1 MTFDRQ
7 RMKLLTSAFAIL
19 TLVCPAGAQ
28 QTPAEK
34 AQLAKQLMASG
45 RAGEAVPIYRELLR
59 AMPDNPGL
67 ALNLGLA
74 LDMSGDKRAAIREY
88 QAVLKLDPQSFPA
101 RLLMGTAYLDLGQP
115 AEAIG
120 PLEESVKLQQ
130 GNQDAQATLADA
142 ELALERFGTAA
153 ARFEK
158 LSQQDPSSPRVWYG
172 LGACYE
178 GLGQKS
184 FDDLA
189 AVASNSAYWLYL
201 VAESRSA
208 NDQSYSAFYFYKQA
222 LAAMPSLRGVHSA
235 IAGIYKQTDH
245 ADWAA
250 VEEQKEKQ
258 LPPPDCASE
267 KLECDFEAGNFL
279 GVAGQPGKDPKT
291 LYWRTRAYNQL
302 ALSAYERLGRLPP
315 SPETYELR
323 ARLESKRRQYAQAA
337 KDWRQALQLVP
348 GNPAFRR
355 GLAMALAQ
363 SGDLQEAE
371 KLFRDLLE
379 QYPASASLDYLLGD
393 VLRNSQKPQEAIAYL
408 QKAVAADPKLLTA
421 QSALGLAYLQAGQA
435 ANAIPHLRAA
445 LPIDEDGTLHY
456 QLGRA
461 YQAHGDRELAREM
474 LKTYQEMQ
482 SKDQESKKE
491 VEKNVAITPPSQ

>member
-1 MTFDRQ
+1 
-7 RMKLLTSAFAIL
+7 MKPFACAFAIFL
-19 TLVCPAGAQ
+19 LACPVSAQ

-34 AQLAKQLMASG
+34 AQLAKQLMAAG
-45 RAGEAVPIYRELLR
+45 RASEAVPIYRELVR

-115 AEAIG
+115 SEAIV
-120 PLEESVKLQQ
+120 PLEESVKLQP

-153 ARFEK
+153 AGFEK
-158 LSQQDPSSPRVWYG
+158 LAQQDPASPRVWYG

-178 GLGQKS
+178 GLAQKS

-189 AVASNSAYWLYL
+189 AVAPNSAYWFYL
-201 VAESRSA
+201 VAESRYA

-222 LAAMPSLRGVHSA
+222 LSAMPSLRGVHSA
-235 IAGIYKQTDH
+235 IAEVYKQTDH

-250 VEEQKEKQ
+250 VEEQKEKE
-258 LPPPDCASE
+258 LPHTDCGLE

-279 GVAGQPGKDPKT
+279 AVVEQPGKDAKT

-315 SPETYELR
+315 SAETYELR
-323 ARLESKRRQYAQAA
+323 ARIESKRRQYAQAA
-337 KDWRQALQLVP
+337 KDWREALQLVP
-348 GNPAFRR
+348 GNPAFKR

-371 KLFRDLLE
+371 RLFRELLQ
-379 QYPASASLDYLLGD
+379 QYPGSAPLNYLLGD
-393 VLRNSQKPQEAIAYL
+393 VMRNSQKPQEAIAYL
-408 QKAVAADPKLLTA
+408 QKAVGTDPKLLTA
-421 QSALGLAYLQAGQA
+421 QSALGLAYLQAGQP

-461 YQAHGDRELAREM
+461 YQAHGDRDLAREM
-474 LKTYQEMQ
+474 LKVYQEMQ
-482 SKDQESKKE
+482 AKDQETRSA
-491 VEKNVAITPPSQ
+491 VEKNVAITPP

>member
-1 MTFDRQ
+1 
-7 RMKLLTSAFAIL
+7 MKLLTSAFAIL

-28 QTPAEK
+28 QTPAEM
-34 AQLAKQLMASG
+34 AQLAKQLMAAG
-45 RAGEAVPIYRELLR
+45 RAGEAVPIYRELVR

-115 AEAIG
+115 SEAIV
-120 PLEESVKLQQ
+120 PLEESLKLQPE
-130 GNQDAQATLADA
+130 NQDAQATLADA
-142 ELALERFGTAA
+142 ELALERFATAA

-158 LSQQDPSSPRVWYG
+158 LSQREPSNPKVWYG

-178 GLGQKS
+178 GLAQKT
-184 FDDLA
+184 FNDLA
-189 AVASNSAYWLYL
+189 AVAPNSAYWFYL
-201 VAESRSA
+201 VAESRYA

-250 VEEQKEKQ
+250 VEEQKEKE
-258 LPPPDCASE
+258 LPHPDCASE
-267 KLECDFEAGNFL
+267 KLECDFDAGNFL
-279 GVAGQPGKDPKT
+279 AVVEHERKDLKT

-315 SPETYELR
+315 SAETYELR
-323 ARLESKRRQYAQAA
+323 ARIESKRRQYAQAA
-337 KDWRQALQLVP
+337 KDWREALQLVP
-348 GNPAFRR
+348 GNPAFKR

-371 KLFRDLLE
+371 RLFRELLQ
-379 QYPASASLDYLLGD
+379 QYPGSAPLNYLLGD
-393 VLRNSQKPQEAIAYL
+393 VMRNAQKPQEAIVYL
-408 QKAVAADPKLLTA
+408 QKAVGTDPKLLTA
-421 QSALGLAYLQAGQA
+421 QSALGLAYLQAGQP

-461 YQAHGDRELAREM
+461 YQAHGDRDLARDM
-474 LKTYQEMQ
+474 LKAYQEMQ
-482 SKDQESKKE
+482 TKDQESKKD
-491 VEKNVAITPPSQ
+491 VEKNVAITPPSP

>member
-1 MTFDRQ
+1 
-7 RMKLLTSAFAIL
+7 
-19 TLVCPAGAQ
+19 
-28 QTPAEK
+28 
-34 AQLAKQLMASG
+34 
-45 RAGEAVPIYRELLR
+45 
-59 AMPDNPGL
+59 
-67 ALNLGLA
+67 
-74 LDMSGDKRAAIREY
+74 
-88 QAVLKLDPQSFPA
+88 
-101 RLLMGTAYLDLGQP
+101 
-115 AEAIG
+115 
-120 PLEESVKLQQ
+120 VKLQQ

>member
-1 MTFDRQ
+1 
-7 RMKLLTSAFAIL
+7 MKLLTSAFAIL
-19 TLVCPAGAQ
+19 TLACPAVAQ
-28 QTPAEK
+28 QTPAER

-115 AEAIG
+115 SEAIG
-120 PLEESVKLQQ
+120 PLEESVKLQP
-130 GNQDAQATLADA
+130 GSPDAQATLADA

-158 LSQQDPSSPRVWYG
+158 LSQQDPSSPKVWYG

-178 GLGQKS
+178 GLAQKT

-189 AVASNSAYWLYL
+189 AVAPNSAYWLYL

-222 LAAMPSLRGVHSA
+222 LAAMPSLRGAHSA

-250 VEEQKEKQ
+250 VEEQKEKE
-258 LPPPDCASE
+258 LPLPDCSSE
-267 KLECDFEAGNFL
+267 KLECDFEAGNL
-279 GVAGQPGKDPKT
+279 LAVAKQSGQDPKT

-302 ALSAYERLGRLPP
+302 ALSAYERLGKLPP

-348 GNPAFRR
+348 GNPAFKR

-363 SGDLQEAE
+363 SGDLQEAG
-371 KLFRDLLE
+371 KLFRELLQ
-379 QYPASASLDYLLGD
+379 QYPGSASLDYLLGD
-393 VLRNSQKPQEAIAYL
+393 VLRNAQKPQEAIAYL
-408 QKAVAADPKLLTA
+408 QKAVTADPKLLTA

-461 YQAHGDRELAREM
+461 YQAHGDRDLAREM
-474 LKTYQEMQ
+474 LKAYQEMQ
-482 SKDQESKKE
+482 TKDQESKKE
-491 VEKNVAITPPSQ
+491 VEKNVAITPPSP

>member
-1 MTFDRQ
+1 
-7 RMKLLTSAFAIL
+7 MKLFASAFAIFLL
-19 TLVCPAGAQ
+19 TSPVCAQ
-28 QTPAEK
+28 QSAAEK
-34 AQLAKQLMASG
+34 AQLAKQLMAAG
-45 RAGEAVPIYRELLR
+45 RASEAVPIYRELVR

-115 AEAIG
+115 SEAIV
-120 PLEESVKLQQ
+120 PLEESLKLRP
-130 GNQDAQATLADA
+130 GNQEAQATLADA
-142 ELALERFGTAA
+142 ELALERYGTAA

-158 LSQQDPSSPRVWYG
+158 LAQQDPASPRVWYG

-178 GLGQKS
+178 GLAQKS

-189 AVASNSAYWLYL
+189 ALTPNSTYWFYL
-201 VAESRSA
+201 VAESRYA
-208 NDQSYSAFYFYKQA
+208 NKQTYSAFYFYKQA

-235 IAGIYKQTDH
+235 IAEVYKQTDH

-250 VEEQKEKQ
+250 VEEQKEKE
-258 LPPPDCASE
+258 LPQADCGLE

-279 GVAGQPGKDPKT
+279 AVVEQPGKDAKT

-315 SPETYELR
+315 SAETYELR
-323 ARLESKRRQYAQAA
+323 ARIESKRRQYAQAA
-337 KDWRQALQLVP
+337 KDWREALQLVP
-348 GNPAFRR
+348 GNPTFKR

-371 KLFRDLLE
+371 RLFRELLQ
-379 QYPASASLDYLLGD
+379 QYPGSAPLNYLLGD
-393 VLRNSQKPQEAIAYL
+393 VMRNAQKPQEAIAYL
-408 QKAVAADPKLLTA
+408 QKAVGTDPKLLTA
-421 QSALGLAYLQAGQA
+421 QSALGLAYLQAGQP

-461 YQAHGDRELAREM
+461 YQAHGDRDLAREM
-474 LKTYQEMQ
+474 LKAYQEMQ
-482 SKDQESKKE
+482 AKDQETRNA
-491 VEKNVAITPPSQ
+491 VEKNVAITPP

>member
-1 MTFDRQ
+1 MLGQALTFDRQ

-142 ELALERFGTAA
+142 ELAQERFGTAA

-158 LSQQDPSSPRVWYG
+158 LSKQDPSSPKVWYG

-208 NDQSYSAFYFYKQA
+208 NDQSYSAFYFYK
-222 LAAMPSLRGVHSA
+222 
-235 IAGIYKQTDH
+235 
-245 ADWAA
+245 
-250 VEEQKEKQ
+250 
-258 LPPPDCASE
+258 
-267 KLECDFEAGNFL
+267 
-279 GVAGQPGKDPKT
+279 
-291 LYWRTRAYNQL
+291 
-302 ALSAYERLGRLPP
+302 
-315 SPETYELR
+315 
-323 ARLESKRRQYAQAA
+323 
-337 KDWRQALQLVP
+337 
-348 GNPAFRR
+348 
-355 GLAMALAQ
+355 
-363 SGDLQEAE
+363 
-371 KLFRDLLE
+371 
-379 QYPASASLDYLLGD
+379 
-393 VLRNSQKPQEAIAYL
+393 
-408 QKAVAADPKLLTA
+408 
-421 QSALGLAYLQAGQA
+421 
-435 ANAIPHLRAA
+435 
-445 LPIDEDGTLHY
+445 
-456 QLGRA
+456 
-461 YQAHGDRELAREM
+461 
-474 LKTYQEMQ
+474 
-482 SKDQESKKE
+482 
-491 VEKNVAITPPSQ
+491 

>member
-1 MTFDRQ
+1 
-7 RMKLLTSAFAIL
+7 MKLLTSAFAIL

>member
-1 MTFDRQ
+1 
-7 RMKLLTSAFAIL
+7 MKLLTSAFAIL

-208 NDQSYSAFYFYKQA
+208 NDQSYSALYFYKQA

>member
-1 MTFDRQ
+1 
-7 RMKLLTSAFAIL
+7 MKFLTSAFAIV
-19 TLVCPAGAQ
+19 TLVCSAGAQ
-28 QTPAEK
+28 QTPADK

-101 RLLMGTAYLDLGQP
+101 LLLMGTAYLDLGQP
-115 AEAIG
+115 SEAIG
-120 PLEESVKLQQ
+120 PLAESVKLQP
-130 GNQDAQATLADA
+130 GNPDVQATLADA

-158 LSQQDPSSPRVWYG
+158 LSQQDPSSPKVWYG

-178 GLGQKS
+178 GLAQRT

-189 AVASNSAYWLYL
+189 AMAPNSAYWLYL
-201 VAESRSA
+201 VAESRYA

-222 LAAMPSLRGVHSA
+222 LAAMPILRGAHSA
-235 IAGIYKQTDH
+235 IAEIYRQAAH

-250 VEEQKEKQ
+250 IEEQKEKD
-258 LPPPDCASE
+258 LPKPDCASE
-267 KLECDFEAGNFL
+267 RLECDFEARNL
-279 GVAGQPGKDPKT
+279 LAVVEQPGKDPKT

-302 ALSAYERLGRLPP
+302 ALSAYDRLGRLPA
-315 SPETYELR
+315 SVETYELR
-323 ARLESKRRQYAQAA
+323 ARIESNRRQYAKAA
-337 KDWRQALQLVP
+337 KDWREALQLVP
-348 GNPAFRR
+348 GNPAFKR

-371 KLFRDLLE
+371 KLFRELLN
-379 QYPASASLDYLLGD
+379 QYPGSASLDYLLGD
-393 VLRNSQKPQEAIAYL
+393 VLRNAQKPQEAIAHL

-435 ANAIPHLRAA
+435 AKAIPHLRAA
-445 LPIDEDGTLHY
+445 LPIDDNGTLHY

-461 YQAHGDRELAREM
+461 YQAHGDRDLAREM
-474 LKTYQEMQ
+474 LKVYEEMQ
-482 SKDQESKKE
+482 TKDQESKKE
-491 VEKNVAITPPSQ
+491 VEKNVTITPPSP